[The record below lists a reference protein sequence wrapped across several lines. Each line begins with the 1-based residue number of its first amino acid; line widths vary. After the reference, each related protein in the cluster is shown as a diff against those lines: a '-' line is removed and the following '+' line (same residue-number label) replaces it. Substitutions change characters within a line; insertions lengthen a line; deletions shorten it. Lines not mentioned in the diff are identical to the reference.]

1 MDDHEQGQQATIAF
15 LKSRLGDAIDEIRTH
30 ISVIL
35 LAPDRVWKLKRAVA
49 LPYVDLTEAGT
60 RVALCERELRLN
72 RETAPSLYRRVLRVT
87 RGPHGL
93 ELDGN
98 GEPID
103 AVVEM
108 ARFPAEDL
116 FDRIAAESRL
126 TGELTARLAETIAR
140 FHGELPPVQDRAA
153 SRRLAAAIEGDE
165 RALRGHARSLGAAAV
180 DDYCARCREAFRALE
195 DRLDARGRSGAVVL
209 GHGDLHLGNICLW
222 EGAPTLFDRLEFDE
236 ELATVDRLY
245 DLAFL
250 LMDLGRRSL
259 PERANLLLNRYLDRI
274 DDEAE
279 LAALPLFM
287 SVRAAIR
294 AHVSA
299 SQSKPHE
306 ASAFLALA
314 GDLLQPGVP
323 MLVAI
328 GGLSGSGKSTVA
340 TALAPHVG
348 SRPGA
353 RVIGT
358 DRMRKAMFGVAPE
371 TRLPAE
377 AYARRVTDEVYAGL
391 ARRAAA
397 ILNGGWSVIVEGT
410 FLSANERARVQSAAT
425 AAGAAFV
432 GLWLDVDPGALRRR
446 VAQRRGDVSDADLSV
461 LEAQLG
467 VDLDAISWVRIDASG
482 SEEDVIRRARDAL
495 SRPGPGGA

>member
-1 MDDHEQGQQATIAF
+1 VDDHEQGQQATIAF
-15 LKSRLGDAIDEIRTH
+15 LKSRLGDAVDEIRTH

-49 LPYVDLTEAGT
+49 LPYVDLTEPAT

-72 RETAPSLYRRVLRVT
+72 RETAPSLYRRVLSVT
-87 RGPHGL
+87 RGPRGL

-108 ARFPAEDL
+108 ARFAAEDL
-116 FDRIAAESRL
+116 FDRIAAEDRL

-140 FHGELPPVQDRAA
+140 FHGALPPTPDDAA
-153 SRRLAAAIEGDE
+153 SRRMAAAIEGDD

-180 DDYCARCREAFRALE
+180 EDYCARCREAFRALE
-195 DRLDARGRSGAVVL
+195 GRLDARGRSGAVVL

-250 LMDLGRRSL
+250 LMDLGRRGL

-274 DDEAE
+274 DDEAD
-279 LAALPLFM
+279 LRALPLFM

-299 SQSKPHE
+299 SQAKPD
-306 ASAFLALA
+306 AARAFFALA
-314 GDLLQPGVP
+314 GDLLQPVAP
-323 MLVAI
+323 RLIAI

-340 TALAPHVG
+340 AALAAHVG
-348 SRPGA
+348 PPPGA
-353 RVIGT
+353 RVVAT
-358 DRMRKAMFGVAPE
+358 DRIRKAMFGVAPE
-371 TRLPAE
+371 TRLPPE
-377 AYARRVTDEVYAGL
+377 AYAQDVTDQVYAGL

-397 ILNGGWSVIVEGT
+397 ILNGGWSGVAEGT
-410 FLSANERARVQSAAT
+410 FLSASERARIESSAT
-425 AAGAAFV
+425 AAGAAFA
-432 GLWLDVDPGALRRR
+432 GLWLDVDPTTLRSR
-446 VAQRRGDVSDADLSV
+446 VARRRGDVSDADVSV
-461 LEAQLG
+461 LQAQLG
-467 VDLDAISWVRIDASG
+467 AELDAISWVRIDASG
-482 SEEDVIRRARDAL
+482 PAEDVARRARNAL
-495 SRPGPGGA
+495 SPAQG